1 VKTKDDPVNTEES
14 ALVKTGIPGLDEV
27 LHGGLAAGA
36 LYLVEGAAGTGKT
49 TLGLQFALKGVKQG
63 ESVLYVTLSETQRDL
78 KRVARAHGWN
88 LEKVHIL
95 EALTPAAKPTSM
107 FHPSEVQLEEL
118 MTRLKDQIKQ
128 TGPARVVIDSLAEIR
143 LMAETA
149 LRYRRE
155 IAGLRQELASCHCTI
170 LLLEETTPEGS
181 LRTFVD
187 GAMVLEQLTPDY
199 GSQRRRLWI
208 VKARGQEYAGGYHDF
223 ILRKGGLE
231 VFPRLAAPEPC
242 EPYEPGI
249 LPSGIASLDT
259 LLGGGIT
266 KGSST
271 LIVGA
276 AGTGKSSLAMQFAIH
291 AAALG
296 GHAALFLFDERPE
309 SAVARAA
316 GMHMDVQ
323 PVLKGER
330 LHLRQIDP
338 AELSAGQFAHM
349 MRQEVNV
356 HGADVVVIDS
366 LNGYLQAIPDERF
379 LLAQMHGMLVYL
391 DRCGVATFLV
401 MGQTGTIGDTYS
413 PANASY
419 LTDNII
425 LLRFFEAAGAVR
437 KAISVVKKRG
447 GAHETTI
454 RELKFGPE
462 GIVVGEALRQFQ
474 GILSGEPTFTG
485 AVGELIQAQD
495 DRSRATPEK

>member
-1 VKTKDDPVNTEES
+1 MKAKKNPAGTHEITL
-14 ALVKTGIPGLDEV
+14 AKTGIPGLDEV
-27 LHGGLAAGA
+27 LHGGLTAGA
-36 LYLVEGAAGTGKT
+36 MYLVEGAAGTGKT

-78 KRVARAHGWN
+78 KRVARSHGWN
-88 LEKVHIL
+88 LEKVHVL
-95 EALTPAAKPTSM
+95 EALTPPAKPASM

-118 MTRLKDQIKQ
+118 MARLKDQIKQ
-128 TGPARVVIDSLAEIR
+128 IGPARIVIDSLAEIR

-155 IAGLRQELASCHCTI
+155 IAGLRQELASCRCTI
-170 LLLEETTPEGS
+170 LLLEETTPGHS

-187 GAMVLEQLTPDY
+187 GVILLEQLTPDY

-208 VKARGQEYAGGYHDF
+208 VKVRGQEYAGGLHDF
-223 ILRKGGLE
+223 LIRRGGME
-231 VFPRLAAPEPC
+231 VFPRPMTPPPC
-242 EPYEPGI
+242 EPYEPGN
-249 LPSGIASLDT
+249 LPSGIASLDA

-266 KGSST
+266 RGSST

-276 AGTGKSSLAMQFAIH
+276 AGTGKSSLALQFAGH

-309 SAVARAA
+309 SALARAS
-316 GMHMDVQ
+316 GLHMDVQ
-323 PVLKGER
+323 PLVKEER

-349 MRQEVNV
+349 IRQEVDV
-356 HGADVVVIDS
+356 HGVDVVVIDS
-366 LNGYLQAIPDERF
+366 LNGYLQAMPDQRF
-379 LLAQMHGMLVYL
+379 LLAQMHKMLVYL
-391 DRCGVATFLV
+391 DRCGVTTFLV
-401 MGQTGTIGDTYS
+401 MGQAGTLGDTYS

-419 LTDNII
+419 LTDNIL
-425 LLRFFEAAGAVR
+425 LLRFFETAGEVR

-447 GAHETTI
+447 GAHETAI
-454 RELKFGPE
+454 RELKFGPD
-462 GIVVGEALRQFQ
+462 GITVGEALRQFQ

-485 AVGELIQAQD
+485 AAGRLRQVQD
-495 DRSRATPEK
+495 DESRGTSER